1 MALRQVERTGQ
12 STPARAGK
20 SSSAEAP
27 LPSDEASTPAIGP
40 RGPRPARQ
48 RPFAAPPPGA
58 RPPPEPARPPR
69 ETAPTAPAPATAA
82 VPGEKDSINPY
93 NQRRQSA
100 RLHSW
105 ARCARTRTKT

>member
-20 SSSAEAP
+20 SSSAEARFRQMKRHP
-27 LPSDEASTPAIGP
+27 RNRSERAPA
-40 RGPRPARQ
+40 RPA
-48 RPFAAPPPGA
+48 AALRRAPAGSPA
-58 RPPPEPARPPR
+58 PPEPARPPR

-82 VPGEKDSINPY
+82 APGEKDSMNPY
-93 NQRRQSA
+93 NQRRQPA

-105 ARCARTRTKT
+105 TRCARTRTKT

>member
-58 RPPPEPARPPR
+58 RPRPNPPGPRGRPPPPHRPRPLPPLPAR
-69 ETAPTAPAPATAA
+69 
-82 VPGEKDSINPY
+82 
-93 NQRRQSA
+93 
-100 RLHSW
+100 
-105 ARCARTRTKT
+105 KTQ

>member
-40 RGPRPARQ
+40 GRLRPARQ
-48 RPFAAPPPGA
+48 WRSA
-58 RPPPEPARPPR
+58 RPPSGVRTSPEPHGRP
-69 ETAPTAPAPATAA
+69 TPTALTPARGPLLLMRKA
-82 VPGEKDSINPY
+82 
-93 NQRRQSA
+93 Q
-100 RLHSW
+100 
-105 ARCARTRTKT
+105 